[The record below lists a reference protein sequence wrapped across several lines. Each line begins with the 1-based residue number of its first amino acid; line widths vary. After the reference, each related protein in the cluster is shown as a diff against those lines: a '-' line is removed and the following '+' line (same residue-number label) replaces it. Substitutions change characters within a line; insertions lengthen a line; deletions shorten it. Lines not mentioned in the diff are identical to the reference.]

1 MNADANSLAHVRIG
15 PALGP
20 AQPIHIPSNADR
32 AHNDYSRAFSGFYE
46 TTYEPR
52 KTVVEAEKDLQDLLQ
67 QSFDGRGEDESAR
80 DEVDMSQAVV
90 DGFCEGIRLL
100 PHQVAGRVWMTER
113 ESGKKLGGILA
124 DDMGLGKTIQT
135 LARIVDGRPR
145 KSDAEDGWA
154 ATTLWV
160 CYLQH
165 AFITFDLLLEL
176 CAPSAWCLSGPP
188 KFQKWPKT

>member
-15 PALGP
+15 PA
-20 AQPIHIPSNADR
+20 QPIHIPSNADH

-67 QSFDGRGEDESAR
+67 QSFDGKGEDESAR
-80 DEVDMSQAVV
+80 NEVDMSQAVV

-176 CAPSAWCLSGPP
+176 CAPSAWCLNGPP